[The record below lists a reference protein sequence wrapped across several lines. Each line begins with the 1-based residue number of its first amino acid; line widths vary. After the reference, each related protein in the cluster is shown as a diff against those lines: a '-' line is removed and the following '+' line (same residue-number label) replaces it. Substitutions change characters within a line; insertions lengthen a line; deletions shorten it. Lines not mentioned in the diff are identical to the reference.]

1 MTTFTLRQ
9 NVLALAGAA
18 LVSAAATLPAEAQ
31 YYPRRHHGGEALAG
45 GVLGGVIGG
54 LAAGAIIHS
63 ARPAPV
69 YVEPAPVYTRPR
81 VHYRHV
87 EAYPDV
93 EYVPAC
99 AMQRQRVW
107 VDQYTWTHR
116 YVRVCD

>member
-1 MTTFTLRQ
+1 MTKFAR
-9 NVLALAGAA
+9 AIAGAVLLSA
-18 LVSAAATLPAEAQ
+18 LPIAPAEAQ
-31 YYPRRHHGGEALAG
+31 YYPRRHYGGEALAG

-54 LAAGAIIHS
+54 LAAGAIINS

-69 YVEPAPVYTRPR
+69 YAEPEPVYTRPR
-81 VHYRHV
+81 VYHRHV
-87 EAYPDV
+87 SAYPDV

>member
-1 MTTFTLRQ
+1 MTRLF
-9 NVLALAGAA
+9 VALAGAA
-18 LVSAAATLPAEAQ
+18 LLSAVPLASADAQ

-45 GVLGGVIGG
+45 GVLGGVLGG
-54 LAAGAIIHS
+54 LAAGAIINS

-69 YVEPAPVYTRPR
+69 YVEPEPVYTRPR
-81 VHYRHV
+81 VYHRHV
-87 EAYPDV
+87 TAYPDV